1 MIKWLLVFP
10 LIWLVEGVAR
20 IFWTNQRAWRS
31 KPMQTWMSLDTQLKL
46 LFKDERTVHIGTH
59 LSDPNILF
67 QEFWGLF
74 PFLLPS
80 LTRRPDRGVWGKL
93 LKVGK
98 LWITT
103 HLLCRTISG
112 FHTKLGLM
120 LIELRPLYFDASQ
133 ESQGSCHCCKE
144 QEQKQLLHL
153 YFEILVKHYKKTTLK
168 KGQDNRTVYI
178 TLTMLI
184 AVDIVED

>member
-1 MIKWLLVFP
+1 MQPKVKLCSNNRQSAVSGIRLYATGFP
-10 LIWLVEGVAR
+10 FDLTGCGGGA

-31 KPMQTWMSLDTQLKL
+31 KPMQIWMSLDTQLKL

-98 LWITT
+98 L
-103 HLLCRTISG
+103 
-112 FHTKLGLM
+112 
-120 LIELRPLYFDASQ
+120 
-133 ESQGSCHCCKE
+133 
-144 QEQKQLLHL
+144 
-153 YFEILVKHYKKTTLK
+153 
-168 KGQDNRTVYI
+168 
-178 TLTMLI
+178 
-184 AVDIVED
+184 